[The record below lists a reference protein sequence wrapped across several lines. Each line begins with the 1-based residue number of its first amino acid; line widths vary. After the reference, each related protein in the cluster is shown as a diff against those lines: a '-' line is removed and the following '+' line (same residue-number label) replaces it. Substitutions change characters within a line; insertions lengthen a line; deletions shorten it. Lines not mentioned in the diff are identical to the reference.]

1 MLGSKTNPSGLCHRI
16 SRPAFVVS
24 CNNRSKAV
32 WHVVGVRM
40 VHSNVCDGIDKT
52 QEGTIAESGIEE

>member
-1 MLGSKTNPSGLCHRI
+1 M
-16 SRPAFVVS
+16 VS